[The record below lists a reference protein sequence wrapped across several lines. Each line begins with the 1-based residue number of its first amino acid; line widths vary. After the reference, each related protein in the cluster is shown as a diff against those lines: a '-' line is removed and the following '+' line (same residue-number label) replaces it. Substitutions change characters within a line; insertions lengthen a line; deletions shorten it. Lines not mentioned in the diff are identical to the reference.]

1 MKVIIG
7 SDQSKRCILSVLSA
21 VWQKRKIFVLCQ
33 DKECLQVCLC
43 MYCSLQL
50 LHASFPVLRFAVIPH
65 IFEYI
70 YAILPSFT
78 SANTLG
84 QIAISLGRFSKVIQ
98 EL

>member
-1 MKVIIG
+1 MKVIFG
-7 SDQSKRCILSVLSA
+7 SDQSRRCILSLLSV

-33 DKECLQVCLC
+33 EKECLQVCLC
-43 MYCSLQL
+43 MYYSLQL
-50 LHASFPVLRFAVIPH
+50 LHARFPGLRFAVILQ

-78 SANTLG
+78 STNTLG
-84 QIAISLGRFSKVIQ
+84 QIAIPLGRFSKVIQ